1 MIDKKESQA
10 IYQNEDDK
18 ELDQLYRAYQ
28 YWRDNKNIDL
38 VKDFNQVDKSSSD
51 FIAYQKQRDETWDAL
66 VAKAK
71 HNTGKIAPSD
81 GMKLTKWST
90 YFMLAGL
97 LLGLLLHPLF
107 EEDTIWVNYFL
118 DGLRQFGAYFIETL
132 KYAAIPLVIVSL
144 IDGIISVDKS
154 NTLWRISRKSLF
166 LYFITTFIATA
177 MAIVLTVI
185 IGVGINQTPNDYELG
200 NSATVDT
207 IINGLTSPL
216 VALSHGNMIPVIL
229 LAIFIAM
236 AIRGSGSNVSLIHQ
250 AVHQLSNVMQTML
263 GFILRLVPAVIF
275 ALTVVTMTTLG
286 SDIIF
291 KILAY
296 FLTVIGVLLLHV
308 IVSYSALLHFAKLN
322 PLMFFRKMLAVKFF
336 ALGTSSSNATIP
348 INIKNA
354 ENRLGISQSISSF
367 VIPLGATVNMDGTAI
382 MLGVASVFAANLF
395 GIELSLFQYLML
407 LIVIIF
413 ASVAIAGIPKGSLA
427 MLSLILTTAVGL
439 EVEDAATLIGIIMAV
454 DHLLDMLRTAVNVTG
469 DATIACVIARSENE
483 LNDKVFDD
491 PNACC
496 IIEHINKK

>member
-1 MIDKKESQA
+1 
-10 IYQNEDDK
+10 
-18 ELDQLYRAYQ
+18 
-28 YWRDNKNIDL
+28 
-38 VKDFNQVDKSSSD
+38 
-51 FIAYQKQRDETWDAL
+51 
-66 VAKAK
+66 
-71 HNTGKIAPSD
+71 
-81 GMKLTKWST
+81 
-90 YFMLAGL
+90 
-97 LLGLLLHPLF
+97 
-107 EEDTIWVNYFL
+107 
-118 DGLRQFGAYFIETL
+118 
-132 KYAAIPLVIVSL
+132 
-144 IDGIISVDKS
+144 
-154 NTLWRISRKSLF
+154 
-166 LYFITTFIATA
+166 
-177 MAIVLTVI
+177 
-185 IGVGINQTPNDYELG
+185 
-200 NSATVDT
+200 
-207 IINGLTSPL
+207 
-216 VALSHGNMIPVIL
+216 MIPVIL

-236 AIRGSGSNVSLIHQ
+236 AIRTSGSKVPLIHQ

-263 GFILRLVPAVIF
+263 GFILWLVPAVIF
-275 ALTVVTMTTLG
+275 SLTVVTMTTLG

-291 KILAY
+291 KILVY

-308 IVSYSALLHFAKLN
+308 IVSYGSLLYFAKLN

-348 INIKNA
+348 INLKNA
-354 ENRLGISQSISSF
+354 ENRLGISPSISSF

-407 LIVIIF
+407 LVVIIF